1 MPECLRASSNRYGL
15 AFKLVTNQKPL
26 ILLAG
31 SPAVY
36 HAWVDGIQRLVASR
50 KTSNG
55 GVGISSESPS
65 PTVGPNEMA
74 SPLAAASVRRLTV
87 RQPTDLPSWARTT
100 SVNGRTR
107 GGVGEVHTSTKL
119 AWSPASSSTPHAGT
133 AVSAAVGGIGKS
145 PLAFDRDATTNE
157 VSTAGPDLVHTPRER
172 IRTAASILGL
182 PPLLNVPGP

>member
-1 MPECLRASSNRYGL
+1 MRVSSNRYGL
-15 AFKLVTNQKPL
+15 AFKLVTNEKPL

-55 GVGISSESPS
+55 AVGISSEAPS
-65 PTVGPNEMA
+65 PALNPNETA

-107 GGVGEVHTSTKL
+107 GGVSETHTSTKL

-133 AVSAAVGGIGKS
+133 AVSAPIGGVGKS
-145 PLAFDRDATTNE
+145 PLAFDLYATTDE
-157 VSTAGPDLVHTPRER
+157 VATAGLDFVHTPRER